1 VLVRTEELNISGS
14 LFRNKEKFA
23 RFVRKVTATNPT
35 RGPWHYRSPSKI
47 LWRVIRG
54 MLPHKVRHMDQWPAV
69 LIAETEERAVERAI
83 SGLTASLCCVGH
95 CSACC
100 VNRPSAARLL
110 WIASRPSRES
120 RTLSTA

>member
-1 VLVRTEELNISGS
+1 MRTEELNISGS

-54 MLPHKVRHMDQWPAV
+54 MTPHKVRARKRTLRWDGCM
-69 LIAETEERAVERAI
+69 
-83 SGLTASLCCVGH
+83 
-95 CSACC
+95 
-100 VNRPSAARLL
+100 AARLL
-110 WIASRPSRES
+110 RCPCS
-120 RTLSTA
+120 LS

>member
-1 VLVRTEELNISGS
+1 MLVRTEELNISGS

-54 MLPHKVRHMDQWPAV
+54 MLPHKVRHNEEWPGCADDC
-69 LIAETEERAVERAI
+69 R
-83 SGLTASLCCVGH
+83 SG
-95 CSACC
+95 
-100 VNRPSAARLL
+100 
-110 WIASRPSRES
+110 E
-120 RTLSTA
+120 

>member
-1 VLVRTEELNISGS
+1 MVDQVLVRTEELNISGS

-54 MLPHKVRHMDQWPAV
+54 MLPHKVRAITDCSRRCA
-69 LIAETEERAVERAI
+69 LERRRV
-83 SGLTASLCCVGH
+83 
-95 CSACC
+95 
-100 VNRPSAARLL
+100 ARC
-110 WIASRPSRES
+110 
-120 RTLSTA
+120 

>member
-1 VLVRTEELNISGS
+1 VWLLRFAFAFSVVVQVLVRTEELNISGS

-54 MLPHKVRHMDQWPAV
+54 MLPHKVRHKEEWPGCADDC
-69 LIAETEERAVERAI
+69 R
-83 SGLTASLCCVGH
+83 SG
-95 CSACC
+95 
-100 VNRPSAARLL
+100 
-110 WIASRPSRES
+110 E
-120 RTLSTA
+120 